1 MATASTPADQ
11 SARENWQRYCYGK
24 DRGHIEY
31 TEQAAKCEGM
41 YLGGGD
47 QWSAADKVILDDQKR
62 PYYEFNE
69 VMPSVNSAVG
79 YQIQNRVDIAFKPR
93 GAKSDLNTA
102 TILQKVVMQIADSTK
117 LHWTETKVFSDGLI
131 EQRGYFDVRM
141 NFDRNMKGEIEVT
154 DLDPRDV
161 IPDPD
166 AKSYDPDKWG
176 DVIITRWLTL
186 DEIEQLYG
194 KAARVKAEQSN
205 DHGQD
210 FGDSDEEVPRNRF
223 GTVNTA
229 LYDAYGAEGDGINRY
244 RIIDRQKFVYELTDC
259 LVFPD
264 TGDVHVMANMA
275 EDSIK
280 DAIAKGALKA
290 RRMHRRVKWV
300 VSTYSRTI
308 HDEFSPYEH
317 FTPVPYFAY
326 FRRGKTRGMVD
337 NAIGPQEALN
347 KAVSQF
353 VHIINTSANSG
364 WTIEEE
370 SLTNMDTE
378 DLETVGAQTGLV
390 LEYKKGANKPEKI
403 QPNSVPTGVDRLI
416 DRATQALK
424 DVTVPEAMRGIG
436 GNDEAG
442 VAIQSKQFASQQQLA
457 TPLDNLA
464 YTRELLAQRIL
475 KLIQRYYD
483 SYRIFRITET
493 DPKTGK
499 PKEELLEINKFDPE
513 TGNYI
518 NDVTVGEYDVVISE
532 QPMQVT
538 FENSQ
543 FKQAME
549 MREKGI
555 PLPPA
560 RVIRYSNLAD
570 KHEIIEEM
578 AGAGTP
584 PPDPKA
590 EADAALKAAQ
600 AEKVKAETELVHT
613 ETIAKRG
620 ETLYS
625 TMQGAQVV
633 AGNAQIAGVADQ
645 MLGTIGF
652 EDQDAAPYVEA
663 PPAGASVEAIG
674 IDMPKNTDPMT
685 PASPALG
692 LMDGIETPEA
702 DGMQPGIG
710 Q

>member
-1 MATASTPADQ
+1 MATLTTSEDQ
-11 SARENWQRYCYGK
+11 AARDNWQRYQYGK

-47 QWSAADKVILDDQKR
+47 QWSAADKAILTEQKR
-62 PYYEFNE
+62 PFYEFNE
-69 VMPSVNSAVG
+69 ILPSVNSAIG
-79 YQIQNRVDIAFKPR
+79 YQIQNRMDIAFKPR
-93 GAKSDLNTA
+93 GAKGDMEVA
-102 TILQKVVMQIADSTK
+102 TILQKVAMQIADASS
-117 LHWTETKVFSDGLI
+117 LHWVETKVFSDGLI
-131 EQRGYFDVRM
+131 EQRGYYDIRIDYE
-141 NFDRNMKGEIEVT
+141 NNAKGEIAIS

-186 DEIEQLYG
+186 DEIEQLY
-194 KAARVKAEQSN
+194 KKPARVIAEKSN
-205 DHGQD
+205 DAGHD
-210 FGDSDEEVPRNRF
+210 FGDEDDDGLRNKF
-223 GTVNTA
+223 GNSNIS
-229 LYDAYGAEGDGINRY
+229 LYDAYGSEGDGINRY
-244 RIIDRQKFVYELTDC
+244 RVIDRQRFVYEKTDC

-275 EDSIK
+275 ADSIQ
-280 DAIAKGALKA
+280 DALANGAIQTK
-290 RRMHRRVKWV
+290 RMRRRVKWT
-300 VSTYSRTI
+300 VSTFSKTL

-317 FTPVPYFAY
+317 FTIIPYFAY

-347 KAVSQF
+347 KGVSQF

-364 WTIEEE
+364 WVVEQN

-390 LEYKKGANKPEKI
+390 LEFAKGTTAPQKI
-403 QPNSVPTGVDRLI
+403 QPNQVPTGVDRLI

-424 DVTVPEAMRGIG
+424 DVTVPEAMRGMG

-464 YTRELLAQRIL
+464 YTRKLLGTRIL

-483 SYRIFRITET
+483 SYRMFRITET
-493 DPKTGK
+493 DPMTGK
-499 PKEELLEINKFDPE
+499 PKEEVLEINKLDPE
-513 TGNYI
+513 TGAYI
-518 NDVTVGEYDVVISE
+518 NDVTVGTYDVVISE

-543 FKQAME
+543 FQQVME
-549 MREKGI
+549 LIKAGVQI
-555 PLPPA
+555 PPMAAL
-560 RVIRYSNLAD
+560 RYSNLSD
-570 KHEIIEEM
+570 KHELMEQM
-578 AGAGTP
+578 AGAGAP
-584 PPDPKA
+584 APDPRA
-590 EADAALKAAQ
+590 EAEAALTAA
-600 AEKVKAETELVHT
+600 KTDKTKAETDKVRT
-613 ETIAKRG
+613 ETIKERG

-625 TMQGAQVV
+625 TMQSAQVV
-633 AGNAQIAGVADQ
+633 AGNTQVTAAADQ
-645 MLGTIGF
+645 LLGTIGF
-652 EDQDAAPYVEA
+652 EDQDAAPYVE
-663 PPAGASVEAIG
+663 PPPQGAAAEAMGMDI
-674 IDMPKNTDPMT
+674 PQNTDPLT
-685 PASPALG
+685 PASPAQG
-692 LMDGIETPEA
+692 FMDGIETPEA